1 MDFKNVGGKINL
13 SGGQTQ
19 MAAHS
24 LPNLAYVMLVVQR
37 NYDPQLY
44 LSIIH

>member
-24 LPNLAYVMLVVQR
+24 LLNLAYVMLVVQR